1 MSHLGVIFP
10 SMTKQ
15 ARSNENKEIVLNEAI
30 SLLKVTQEHEF
41 RIADIYA
48 NTGVSSSVIYS
59 YFRSREGLIDAAYLK
74 MYEILC
80 VISQETL
87 IGYFQIPTAED
98 SPTIYNVPIDHLES
112 QMYESRMQ
120 NRRLRLKITARI
132 VTSPKFANSC
142 REIHSNHISKLVS
155 TFDEL
160 KSNDKIS
167 NGLSST
173 QLAMVYESF
182 SYSWPLFEVIYQD
195 DQTMTFAK
203 MFEMIVI
210 KMS

>member
-1 MSHLGVIFP
+1 
-10 SMTKQ
+10 MTKQ
-15 ARSNENKEIVLNEAI
+15 ARSNETREIVLAEAI
-30 SLLKVTQEHEF
+30 DLLKIKQEHEF

-87 IGYFQIPTAED
+87 IGYFQVPTAED
-98 SPTIYNVPIDHLES
+98 SPTIYSVPIDHLES

-120 NRRLRLKITARI
+120 NRRLRLKITSRI
-132 VTSPKFANSC
+132 VTSSKFANSC
-142 REIHSNHISKLVS
+142 REIHSNHISKLVNI
-155 TFDEL
+155 FDEL
-160 KSNDKIS
+160 KRGDKIS
-167 NGLSST
+167 NWLSST
-173 QLAMVYESF
+173 QLVMVYESF
-182 SYSWPLFEVIYQD
+182 TYSWPLFEVIYQD
-195 DQTMTFAK
+195 DQTMNCHK
-203 MFEMIVI
+203 LFEMIVI

>member
-1 MSHLGVIFP
+1 MA
-10 SMTKQ
+10 Q
-15 ARSNENKEIVLNEAI
+15 QNRSLANKEIVLNEAI
-30 SLLKVTQEHEF
+30 NLLKNVQEHEF
-41 RIADIYA
+41 RIADIYE

-87 IGYFQIPTAED
+87 TGYFQIPTTED
-98 SPTIYNVPIDHLES
+98 SSTIHSVPIDHLES

-132 VTSPKFANSC
+132 VTSKKFANSC

-155 TFDEL
+155 TFEEL
-160 KSNDKIS
+160 KRNNKIS
-167 NGLSST
+167 NGMSSD

-182 SYSWPLFEVIYQD
+182 SYSWPLFEVIYQE

-203 MFEMIVI
+203 MFETIVI

>member
-1 MSHLGVIFP
+1 MA
-10 SMTKQ
+10 Q
-15 ARSNENKEIVLNEAI
+15 QNRSLANKEIVLNEAI
-30 SLLKVTQEHEF
+30 NLLKNVQEHEF
-41 RIADIYA
+41 RIADIYE

-87 IGYFQIPTAED
+87 TGYFQIPTTED
-98 SPTIYNVPIDHLES
+98 SSTIYSVPIDHLES

-132 VTSPKFANSC
+132 VTSKKFANSC

-155 TFDEL
+155 KFEEL
-160 KSNDKIS
+160 KRNNKIS
-167 NGLSST
+167 NGMSSD
-173 QLAMVYESF
+173 QLAKVYESF
-182 SYSWPLFEVIYQD
+182 SYSWPLFEVIYQE

-203 MFEMIVI
+203 MFETIVI

>member
-1 MSHLGVIFP
+1 MA
-10 SMTKQ
+10 Q
-15 ARSNENKEIVLNEAI
+15 QNRSLANKEIVLNEAI
-30 SLLKVTQEHEF
+30 NLLKNVQEHEF
-41 RIADIYA
+41 RIADIYE

-87 IGYFQIPTAED
+87 TGYFQIPTTED
-98 SPTIYNVPIDHLES
+98 SSTIYSVPIDHLES

-132 VTSPKFANSC
+132 VTSKKFANSC

-155 TFDEL
+155 TFEEL
-160 KSNDKIS
+160 KRNNKIS
-167 NGLSST
+167 NGMSSD

-182 SYSWPLFEVIYQD
+182 SYSWPLFEVIYQE

-203 MFEMIVI
+203 MFETIVI

>member
-1 MSHLGVIFP
+1 MA
-10 SMTKQ
+10 Q
-15 ARSNENKEIVLNEAI
+15 QNRSLANKEIVLNEAI
-30 SLLKVTQEHEF
+30 NLLKNVQEHEF
-41 RIADIYA
+41 RIADIYE

-87 IGYFQIPTAED
+87 TGYFQIPTTED
-98 SPTIYNVPIDHLES
+98 SSTIYSVPIDHLES

-132 VTSPKFANSC
+132 VTSKKFANSC

-155 TFDEL
+155 SFEEL
-160 KSNDKIS
+160 KRNNKIS
-167 NGLSST
+167 NGMSSD
-173 QLAMVYESF
+173 QLAKVYESF
-182 SYSWPLFEVIYQD
+182 SYSWPLFEVIYQE

-203 MFEMIVI
+203 MFETIVI

>member
-1 MSHLGVIFP
+1 MA
-10 SMTKQ
+10 Q
-15 ARSNENKEIVLNEAI
+15 QNRSLANKEIVLNEAI
-30 SLLKVTQEHEF
+30 NLLKNVQEHEF
-41 RIADIYA
+41 RIADIYE

-80 VISQETL
+80 VIPQETL
-87 IGYFQIPTAED
+87 NGYFQIPTTED
-98 SPTIYNVPIDHLES
+98 SSTIYSVPIDHLEI
-112 QMYESRMQ
+112 QLYESRMQ

-132 VTSPKFANSC
+132 VTSKKFANSC

-155 TFDEL
+155 TFEEL
-160 KSNDKIS
+160 KRNNKIS
-167 NGLSST
+167 NGMSSD
-173 QLAMVYESF
+173 QLAMVHESF
-182 SYSWPLFEVIYQD
+182 SYSWPLFEVIYQE

-203 MFEMIVI
+203 MFETIVI

>member
-1 MSHLGVIFP
+1 MA
-10 SMTKQ
+10 Q
-15 ARSNENKEIVLNEAI
+15 QNRSLANKEIVLNEAI
-30 SLLKVTQEHEF
+30 NLLKNVQEHEF
-41 RIADIYA
+41 RIADIYE

-87 IGYFQIPTAED
+87 TGYFQIPTTED
-98 SPTIYNVPIDHLES
+98 SPTIYSVPIDHLES

-120 NRRLRLKITARI
+120 NRRLRLKIVARI
-132 VTSPKFANSC
+132 VTSKKFANSC

-155 TFDEL
+155 TFDGL
-160 KSNDKIS
+160 KRNNKIS
-167 NGLSST
+167 NGMLSD

-182 SYSWPLFEVIYQD
+182 SYSWPLFEVIYQE

-203 MFEMIVI
+203 MFETIVL

>member
-1 MSHLGVIFP
+1 MSHLGDIFHL
-10 SMTKQ
+10 MTKQ
-15 ARSNENKEIVLNEAI
+15 PRANENKEIVLNEAI
-30 SLLKVTQEHEF
+30 NLLKVHQEHEF

-87 IGYFQIPTAED
+87 MGYFQIPTAED
-98 SPTIYNVPIDHLES
+98 SPTIYYVPIDHLES

-120 NRRLRLKITARI
+120 NRRLRLKITSRI

-142 REIHSNHISKLVS
+142 REIHSNHISKLVN

-160 KSNDKIS
+160 KRDDKIS
-167 NGLSST
+167 NELSST
-173 QLAMVYESF
+173 ELAMVYESL

-203 MFEMIVI
+203 IFETIVI